1 MPYIQ
6 DSMELNL
13 FFLRILK
20 EHMLFMQL
28 SFTPK
33 DKSLAAK
40 AEELKQRLSELLR
53 QTVKLSKGYISETVM
68 ASGEL
73 FTRFTEEAERQTQ
86 MLSGVPVD
94 MRLTQEEYNLG
105 GGAIPSKSM
114 RPEVDRL
121 NQNALALAQQVLQFK
136 QQVVQNVASCQVFT
150 TNYPTLIDHIA
161 RENEHYIMMLTALMS
176 GIMELGPREIAEE
189 LAFWNTIMSEHG
201 MFIDGYLDP
210 SEDALKAMAEEF
222 ADGFEMLAQ
231 QAEAA
236 QERMQMIPQVVA
248 QSEEATSRIRSF
260 KQQATNGLLS
270 CTIRS
275 IIIPLLSDHVLRE
288 ANHYLRMLREYMQS
302 RT

>member
-1 MPYIQ
+1 MQ
-6 DSMELNL
+6 DSMVLNL

-33 DKSLAAK
+33 DRSLAAR
-40 AEELKQRLSELLR
+40 AEELKQRLTELLR
-53 QTVKLSKGYISETVM
+53 QTVTLSKGYISETVM

-86 MLSGVPVD
+86 MLSGVPID
-94 MRLTQEEYNLG
+94 IQLTREEYNLG
-105 GGAIPSKSM
+105 GGAMPPPTLK
-114 RPEVDRL
+114 PEVDRL
-121 NQNALALAQQVLQFK
+121 NQNALALAQQVLQYK
-136 QQVVQNVASCQVFT
+136 QKVIEDVAACRVFT

-161 RENEHYIMMLTALMS
+161 RENQHYIIMLTELVS
-176 GIMELGPREIAEE
+176 GNMELGPREIADEM
-189 LAFWNTIMSEHG
+189 AFWNTIMSEHG

-222 ADGFEMLAQ
+222 ADEFEMLAQ

-236 QERMQMIPQVVA
+236 EERPQMIPQIVVR
-248 QSEEATSRIRSF
+248 SEEATRRIRSF

-270 CTIRS
+270 CSIRS

-288 ANHYLRMLREYMQS
+288 ANHYLRMLREHM
-302 RT
+302 